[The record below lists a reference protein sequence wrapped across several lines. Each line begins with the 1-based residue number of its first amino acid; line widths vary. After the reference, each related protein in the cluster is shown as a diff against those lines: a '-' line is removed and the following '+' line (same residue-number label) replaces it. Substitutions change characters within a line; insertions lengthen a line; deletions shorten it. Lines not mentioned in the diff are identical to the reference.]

1 MESNGLSSDPKEDPK
16 EVSSPSV
23 AADAQPE
30 TPAAGNTII
39 CLDVAMINVKT
50 KLELNALFAFD
61 CTGTGGDDCEAQQQ
75 SVLQSDDSL
84 RLKLDFASA
93 AQAPSTPN
101 GPNIISALKDM
112 TDEDRAAVLRA
123 ISEQFSTSLVASTP
137 QGQGVSATYT
147 TPATTTREKRRAQL
161 VPNASK
167 KAKQI
172 RDEAAPVESGV
183 LQLVA

>member
-61 CTGTGGDDCEAQQQ
+61 SSCTGTGGDE
-75 SVLQSDDSL
+75 SSYESE
-84 RLKLDFASA
+84 S
-93 AQAPSTPN
+93 
-101 GPNIISALKDM
+101 
-112 TDEDRAAVLRA
+112 RA
-123 ISEQFSTSLVASTP
+123 
-137 QGQGVSATYT
+137 
-147 TPATTTREKRRAQL
+147 
-161 VPNASK
+161 
-167 KAKQI
+167 
-172 RDEAAPVESGV
+172 
-183 LQLVA
+183 